1 MMTRGVWLAA
11 TMAALFVAG
20 CGGGAGNTLVVSR
33 KVPIGNGTGRV
44 EVLKDG
50 GEVESVTIRLTP
62 EALQGLP
69 NAMTEFDI
77 PIPSEAGTIFDHV
90 GIDWNPAG
98 HEPPGIYDAPHF
110 DFHYY
115 LLTQAQRDEIVPGS
129 PKFDTPPAEGAAPAG
144 YIVPGPG
151 GVPRMGAHWIDPT
164 SGEFN
169 GQPFGATFIFGFWDG
184 KLAFVEPMVT
194 RSFLQAGTSWQK
206 TIPAPSVVPKHGW
219 YPTKATVGRDGADT
233 VLVLSGM
240 VQR

>member
-69 NAMTEFDI
+69 NAMTEFSI
-77 PIPSEAGTIFDHV
+77 PIPPEAGTIFDHV
-90 GIDWNPAG
+90 GIDWNPMG

-129 PKFDTPPAEGAAPAG
+129 PKFDTPPAQGAAPAG
-144 YIVPGPG
+144 YIAPGPG

-233 VLVLSGM
+233 VLVLSDM